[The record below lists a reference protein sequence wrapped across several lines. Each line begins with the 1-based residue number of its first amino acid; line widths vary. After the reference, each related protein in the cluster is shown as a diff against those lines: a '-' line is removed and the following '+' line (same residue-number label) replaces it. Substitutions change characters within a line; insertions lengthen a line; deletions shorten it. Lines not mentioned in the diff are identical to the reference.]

1 MADAEQKS
9 SQPSVVT
16 WLLEH
21 ATATI
26 TVMGLAVYGLV
37 RFGID
42 AFYSELGVTA
52 EEVGL
57 TYPAIL
63 SRAILTFLS
72 LLVITISSG
81 GLLGYP
87 LGRVLGRL
95 LNKHSPSGPL
105 LREMS
110 VRSAIR
116 APMSRIQADQAL
128 PTSLVLYTVAVPAI
142 LYITNMAM
150 GNPIDL
156 IPRYSIVVLLILIGI
171 PSLGLLYVLR
181 ARRPPKPPDKSRTY
195 RAQDVMILAS
205 VITSVL
211 IGGAFLLSW
220 QSGSRQAERVMEGF
234 PVSRPV
240 PFLSS
245 GALNIQAKCVGVTTL
260 DHQVPP
266 VVAPRTALY
275 LGQSGGILVLY
286 KVGVGP
292 LRLPASRFSVQGIDP
307 WQCTEP

>member
-1 MADAEQKS
+1 
-9 SQPSVVT
+9 
-16 WLLEH
+16 
-21 ATATI
+21 
-26 TVMGLAVYGLV
+26 MGLAVYGLV

-142 LYITNMAM
+142 LY
-150 GNPIDL
+150 
-156 IPRYSIVVLLILIGI
+156 
-171 PSLGLLYVLR
+171 
-181 ARRPPKPPDKSRTY
+181 
-195 RAQDVMILAS
+195 
-205 VITSVL
+205 
-211 IGGAFLLSW
+211 
-220 QSGSRQAERVMEGF
+220 
-234 PVSRPV
+234 
-240 PFLSS
+240 
-245 GALNIQAKCVGVTTL
+245 
-260 DHQVPP
+260 
-266 VVAPRTALY
+266 
-275 LGQSGGILVLY
+275 
-286 KVGVGP
+286 
-292 LRLPASRFSVQGIDP
+292 
-307 WQCTEP
+307 